1 MRLEKRHVYFIIL
14 SFFFVLF
21 FLLIFYLSNKQEDT
35 KQAEIDETDI
45 IVERTSI
52 FGERVVP
59 VETSPDIFDPISEED
74 QSFVSSVFSTE
85 ESVVENNK
93 SRLFQLFSG
102 PVSGFSVKTQK
113 PAKGEENISYLVR
126 LVARG
131 IGDIYSIE
139 TFPYN
144 ITK

>member
-74 QSFVSSVFSTE
+74 QSFVSSI
-85 ESVVENNK
+85 K
-93 SRLFQLFSG
+93 
-102 PVSGFSVKTQK
+102 
-113 PAKGEENISYLVR
+113 IS
-126 LVARG
+126 
-131 IGDIYSIE
+131 IC
-139 TFPYN
+139 
-144 ITK
+144 

>member
-1 MRLEKRHVYFIIL
+1 MSVL
-14 SFFFVLF
+14 S
-21 FLLIFYLSNKQEDT
+21 
-35 KQAEIDETDI
+35 
-45 IVERTSI
+45 
-52 FGERVVP
+52 P

-74 QSFVSSVFSTE
+74 QSFVSSVFLATE

-126 LVARG
+126 LVIKSGHR
-131 IGDIYSIE
+131 
-139 TFPYN
+139 
-144 ITK
+144 